1 MKILV
6 LGANGQLGRELV
18 VAFSQLGEVV
28 PSTRDGR
35 SATGGSAL
43 AIDLEAPDRA
53 VTTIGEVG
61 ADVVVNAAAYTAV
74 DRAEE
79 EPELARKVNAE
90 APAAI
95 AEAAARSG
103 SLMVHFSTDYV
114 FGNPPAGTDP
124 KPWKES
130 DVAAPLN
137 VYGETKLAGE
147 QAIREADCRHL
158 ILRTSW
164 LYAGHGNNF
173 LRTMLRLAEERDEL
187 RIVDDQVGSPT
198 WARSVSVATAA
209 ILARLA
215 ESAAEASDTFHLA
228 ASGETTWYAYAET
241 LLGTAHDMGLVS
253 RLPRITPVST
263 AGFRAAAIRP
273 PFSVLDCSLAAR
285 VFGVCFPDWK
295 QPLEECL
302 EVLAASRQVVDQQ
315 PRAPS

>member
-1 MKILV
+1 MRILV

-18 VAFSQLGEVV
+18 VAFSPLGEVV

-147 QAIREADCRHL
+147 QAIRESGCRHL

-164 LYAGHGNNF
+164 LYAGHGRNF
-173 LRTMLRLAEERDEL
+173 PRTMLRLAEEQDEL
-187 RIVDDQVGSPT
+187 RVVDDQTGSPT
-198 WARSVSVATAA
+198 WVRPLAIATAL
-209 ILARLA
+209 ILARPQEALA
-215 ESAAEASDTFHLA
+215 DPSGTYHLA
-228 ASGETTWYAYAET
+228 ATGQTSWRKYAEALVRAAHNLG
-241 LLGTAHDMGLVS
+241 LLS
-253 RLPRITPVST
+253 RRPRITAVTSADFGAT
-263 AGFRAAAIRP
+263 AERP
-273 PFSVLDCSLAAR
+273 AYSVLDCSRAAES
-285 VFGVCFPDWK
+285 FGVRLPKWDRSLTQF
-295 QPLEECL
+295 LG
-302 EVLAASRQVVDQQ
+302 EVLQAA
-315 PRAPS
+315 